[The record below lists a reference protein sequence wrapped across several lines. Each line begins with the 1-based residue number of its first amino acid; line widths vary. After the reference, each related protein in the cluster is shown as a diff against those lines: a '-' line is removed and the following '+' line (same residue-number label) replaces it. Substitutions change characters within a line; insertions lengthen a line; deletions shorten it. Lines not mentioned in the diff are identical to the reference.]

1 MAQALETSGTS
12 NREVATRA
20 EQEEFVTF
28 TIDKQLFGVP
38 ILKVQDILKPNRIAP
53 VPLAAPEIRGSIN
66 LRGRIVTVID
76 VRVRLGLPANQNA
89 EESMGVTVEL
99 HQDLYTLLV
108 DSIGDVMT
116 LELNKLEQNPGTL
129 DPKWREFTNG
139 IYRLEDN
146 LMVVLDID
154 KLLDI

>member
-1 MAQALETSGTS
+1 
-12 NREVATRA
+12 
-20 EQEEFVTF
+20 
-28 TIDKQLFGVP
+28 VP
-38 ILKVQDILKPNRIAP
+38 ILKVQDILKPDRIAP

-76 VRVRLGLPANQNA
+76 VRVRLGLPASKNA
-89 EESMGVTVEL
+89 KNCMGVTVEM

-108 DSIGDVMT
+108 DSIGDVMA
-116 LELNKLEQNPGTL
+116 LENKNLEKNPSTL
-129 DPKWREFTNG
+129 DPKWREYANG
-139 IYRLEDN
+139 IYRLEGN